1 MIKIDK
7 FLKSIPFAIEGIKTL
22 FKSENNAKIH
32 LLAVFVVMITG
43 FLIHFSEAEWLAVSI
58 VMGGVLALEA
68 VNTALETLVDL
79 VSPDFHPLAKKV
91 KDVAA
96 GAVLMFVMA
105 AVVVAGVILWNHYGI
120 NPT

>member
-7 FLKSIPFAIEGIKTL
+7 FLKSVPFAIEGIKTL

-32 LLAVFVVMITG
+32 LLAVFMVTITG
-43 FLIHFSEAEWLAVSI
+43 FLIHFSEAEWLAVII

-79 VSPDFHPLAKKV
+79 VSPEYHPLAKKV
-91 KDVAA
+91 KDIAA
-96 GAVLMFVMA
+96 GAVLIFVLA
-105 AVVVAGVILWNHYGI
+105 ALGVGGVILWNHL
-120 NPT
+120 

>member
-1 MIKIDK
+1 MINPNK
-7 FLKSIPFAIEGIKTL
+7 FLKSVPYAYEGIKTL

-32 LLAVFVVMITG
+32 LLAVFVVTVTG
-43 FLIHFSEAEWLAVSI
+43 FLIHFTEAEWLAVII

-79 VSPDFHPLAKKV
+79 VSPEFHPLAKKV

-96 GAVLMFVMA
+96 GAVLIFVLA
-105 AVVVAGVILWNHYGI
+105 ALGVAGGILWNHYGI
-120 NPT
+120 NLP

>member
-7 FLKSIPFAIEGIKTL
+7 FLKSVPFAIEGIKIL

-32 LLAVFVVMITG
+32 LLAVFVVIITG
-43 FLIHFSEAEWLAVSI
+43 FLIHFSEAEWLAVI
-58 VMGGVLALEA
+58 VVMGGVLALES

-79 VSPDFHPLAKKV
+79 VSPEFHPLAKKV

-96 GAVLMFVMA
+96 GAVLIFVLA
-105 AVVVAGVILWNHYGI
+105 ALAVAGVILWNHL
-120 NPT
+120 

>member
-7 FLKSIPFAIEGIKTL
+7 FFKSVPYAYEGIKTL
-22 FKSENNAKIH
+22 LKSENNAKIH
-32 LLAVFVVMITG
+32 LLAVFMVVITG
-43 FLIHFSEAEWLAVSI
+43 FLIHFSEAEWLAVII

-79 VSPDFHPLAKKV
+79 VSPEFHPLAKRV

-96 GAVLMFVMA
+96 GAVLMFVVA
-105 AVVVAGVILWNHYGI
+105 ALAVAGVILWNHFG
-120 NPT
+120 